1 MVFPLGMYSACTD
14 RMSAVT
20 GFSDVAVVATVAF
33 GVALVAWTATF
44 VGLVLSWRPGR
55 G

>member
-14 RMSAVT
+14 RMAAVT
-20 GFSDVAVVATVAF
+20 GFSDVAVVATGAF
-33 GVALVAWTATF
+33 GVALAAWAVTF
-44 VGLVLSWRPGR
+44 VGLVLSFRPHR